1 MAKKEYNSFDELP
14 LMFSVQ
20 QLADVLSVSKST
32 AYDLTKEKDFPCIKV
47 KGRVLIYREEFK
59 NWFQKKLKEKK

>member
-1 MAKKEYNSFDELP
+1 MNKKEINSFDELP

-32 AYDLTKEKDFPCIKV
+32 AYELTKEKDFPCIKI
-47 KGRVLIYREEFK
+47 KGRVLVSREDFK
-59 NWFQKKLKEKK
+59 IWFQKKLKEKK